1 MSPANINF
9 LNAFLMIAAAV
20 ASFYLPFEVL
30 VLSYAILGP
39 AHYLTQISWLHDRG
53 YFLPSRVA
61 AALLAA
67 LAISI
72 SFPVALMLAG
82 AAPADSAPASY
93 NTKPAYEW
101 TSALLLGG
109 FLASAVLI
117 LPIASHLR
125 WIAAAA
131 AVAGSLAI
139 GLDYRIA
146 YVGIFLPTI
155 IHVFVFT
162 GAFILFGALRSRSA
176 SGYFSFIVF
185 LGCAAAL
192 LFIRN
197 QLPAYKPAAAFQQN
211 AKFMETVHAGVR
223 WIFDLGEGRTSSLA
237 AMRFLAWIY
246 LYHYLNWFSKTQ
258 IIGWHAI
265 PMRRVIVIIIAWI
278 ASVGL
283 YAYDYTVGLSFL
295 IFLAT
300 LHVVL
305 EFPLDARTLGALVTG
320 RKV

>member
-9 LNAFLMIAAAV
+9 LNAFLMVGAAV
-20 ASFYLPFEVL
+20 AAFYLPFEVL

-61 AALLAA
+61 VVLLAA
-67 LAISI
+67 LAMSI
-72 SFPVALMLAG
+72 SAPTALELSN
-82 AAPADSAPASY
+82 SAPAVDPAPNATPPY
-93 NTKPAYEW
+93 NWPST
-101 TSALLLGG
+101 LLLGG
-109 FLASAVLI
+109 FLASSVFV
-117 LPIASHLR
+117 LPIAAHLR

-131 AVAGSLAI
+131 VVAGSLAI
-139 GLDYRIA
+139 GFDPRIG
-146 YVGIFLPTI
+146 YVGLFLPTI

-162 GAFILFGALRSRSA
+162 GAFILFGAVRTKSA
-176 SGYFSFIVF
+176 SGYFSFVIF
-185 LGCAAAL
+185 IFCTSAL
-192 LFIRN
+192 LLIRN
-197 QLPAYKPAAAFQQN
+197 PMPGYKPSSDFQQN
-211 AKFMETVHAGVR
+211 AKFMEPVYFAVR
-223 WIFDLGEGRTSSLA
+223 WIFGLGGTHTHKLA

-258 IIGWHAI
+258 VIGWHAI

-283 YAYDYTVGLSFL
+283 YAWNYNIGLSFL

-305 EFPLDARTLGALVTG
+305 EFPLDARTLGALLTG